1 MAAVGAAKQWAQVLH
16 GLAQCYR
23 EILGVSETSR
33 IWLVTTEM
41 TIRVLLVDDQAL
53 IRDGLAII
61 LNAQPDIRVVGQAV
75 DGREAVELAPQLQPD
90 VILMDIK
97 MPRLDGIQA
106 TRRIKEQLPQTPIII
121 LTTYAED
128 ELVFEGIR
136 AGASGYLLKDITRD
150 KLAEAVCG
158 AARGE
163 AQIDPAVATQV
174 LAEFQR
180 MANVLRRPTPHP
192 PAPAEEG
199 EPELPPMEAL
209 TPREE
214 TILRLLTEGLTNAG
228 IAARLGLSEG
238 TVKNHVSEI
247 LSKLHANDRT
257 HAVVLA
263 IKRGL
268 LDVK

>member
-1 MAAVGAAKQWAQVLH
+1 MV
-16 GLAQCYR
+16 
-23 EILGVSETSR
+23 
-33 IWLVTTEM
+33 
-41 TIRVLLVDDQAL
+41 IRVLLVDDQSL
-53 IRDGLAII
+53 ILEGLAII
-61 LNAQPDIRVVGQAV
+61 LDAQPDIKVVGQAA
-75 DGREAVELAPQLQPD
+75 DGREAIELAGRLQPD

-106 TRRIKEQLPQTPIII
+106 TRRIKEKLAAIQIII

-150 KLAEAVCG
+150 KLAEAVRG

-163 AQIDPAVATQV
+163 AQVDPAVAAQV
-174 LAEFQR
+174 LAEFKR
-180 MANVLRRPTPHP
+180 MSSTLRRSPPTPTDKVAADL
-192 PAPAEEG
+192 API
-199 EPELPPMEAL
+199 EAL

-228 IAARLGLSEG
+228 IAARLNLSEG

-263 IKRGL
+263 VKRGL
-268 LDVK
+268 LDLT

>member
-1 MAAVGAAKQWAQVLH
+1 
-16 GLAQCYR
+16 
-23 EILGVSETSR
+23 
-33 IWLVTTEM
+33 M

-53 IRDGLAII
+53 IREGLAII
-61 LNAQPDIRVVGQAV
+61 LEAQPDIKVIGQAA
-75 DGREAVELAPQLQPD
+75 DGHEAIDLARRLQPD

-106 TRRIKEQLPQTPIII
+106 TRRIKEHLPTTPIII
-121 LTTYAED
+121 LTTYAQD
-128 ELVFEGIR
+128 ELVFEGVR

-150 KLAEAVCG
+150 QLAEAVRG
-158 AARGE
+158 AVQGE
-163 AQIDPAVATQV
+163 AQIDPAVASQV

-180 MANVLRRPTPHP
+180 MANLLRRSAPPPSTPT
-192 PAPAEEG
+192 EEVS
-199 EPELPPMEAL
+199 EDLPPMEAL

-228 IAARLGLSEG
+228 IAARLHLSEG

-268 LDVK
+268 LDVT

>member
-1 MAAVGAAKQWAQVLH
+1 M
-16 GLAQCYR
+16 
-23 EILGVSETSR
+23 S
-33 IWLVTTEM
+33 
-41 TIRVLLVDDQAL
+41 IRVLLVDDQAL
-53 IRDGLAII
+53 IREGLGII
-61 LNAQPDIRVVGQAV
+61 LGAQPDISVVGYAADGQEAIEQA
-75 DGREAVELAPQLQPD
+75 RRLRPD
-90 VILMDIK
+90 VIMMDIK
-97 MPRLDGIQA
+97 MPRLNGIQA
-106 TRRIKEQLPQTPIII
+106 TRQIKKALPAIQIII

-136 AGASGYLLKDITRD
+136 AGALGYLLKDITRD
-150 KLAEAVCG
+150 KLAEAVRG

-163 AQIDPAVATQV
+163 AQIDPAVAAQV

-180 MANVLRRPTPHP
+180 MSNVLRRTVLDTVQCPPTL
-192 PAPAEEG
+192 AKEATTK
-199 EPELPPMEAL
+199 LPPMMEAL

-228 IAARLGLSEG
+228 IAARLHLSEG

-247 LSKLHANDRT
+247 LSKLQANDRT

-268 LDVK
+268 LDLT

>member
-1 MAAVGAAKQWAQVLH
+1 MA
-16 GLAQCYR
+16 
-23 EILGVSETSR
+23 
-33 IWLVTTEM
+33 
-41 TIRVLLVDDQAL
+41 IRVLLVDDQAL
-53 IRDGLAII
+53 IREGLTII
-61 LNAQPDIRVVGQAV
+61 LDAQPDIKVAGQAA
-75 DGREAVELAPQLQPD
+75 DGQEAVGLAVQLQPD

-97 MPRLDGIQA
+97 MPRMDGIKA
-106 TRRIKEQLPQTPIII
+106 TRRIKEDLPETPIVI

-136 AGASGYLLKDITRD
+136 AGALGYLLKDITRD
-150 KLAEAVCG
+150 QLVEAVRG
-158 AARGE
+158 ASRGE
-163 AQIDPAVATQV
+163 AQIAPAIAAQV

-180 MANVLRRPTPHP
+180 MSNVLRPTRQTPTPT
-192 PAPAEEG
+192 AEATAD
-199 EPELPPMEAL
+199 LPPMEAL

-228 IAARLGLSEG
+228 IAARLHLSEG

-268 LDVK
+268 LDLT

>member
-1 MAAVGAAKQWAQVLH
+1 MA
-16 GLAQCYR
+16 
-23 EILGVSETSR
+23 
-33 IWLVTTEM
+33 
-41 TIRVLLVDDQAL
+41 IRVLLVDDQAL
-53 IRDGLAII
+53 IREGLAII
-61 LNAQPDIRVVGQAV
+61 LDAQPDIRVVGQAA
-75 DGREAVELAPQLQPD
+75 DGQEAMDLAGRLQPD

-97 MPRLDGIQA
+97 MPRMDGIKA
-106 TRRIKEQLPQTPIII
+106 TRHIKEDLPEIPIVI

-150 KLAEAVCG
+150 QLAEAVRG

-163 AQIDPAVATQV
+163 AQIDPAVASHV

-180 MANVLRRPTPHP
+180 MSNLLRRPTRGSS
-192 PAPAEEG
+192 APSDEAV
-199 EPELPPMEAL
+199 PDLPPMEAL

-228 IAARLGLSEG
+228 IAARLHLSEG

-268 LDVK
+268 LDLT